1 MTATRL
7 LKGATIILVVAA
19 WLVAAALL
27 WGTKVPSDLHL
38 PDLSASTFFSPAELH
53 RAARYS
59 SVGRLI
65 FIAGVVVELA
75 VLAVMSV
82 FGRRLARGFALGQIG
97 AGVMIAVAA
106 YLFVTLATLPVG
118 LAGLWW
124 DRRYGIS
131 RQDYWD
137 YVLGQVGG
145 IAAQTATVA
154 IVIAVVM
161 VLARRF
167 RRYWWAIVAPLFVVV
182 GIVFVVVGALLAPV
196 GTHRIPDRQV
206 AAAVRRLE
214 RREGVAG
221 TKIRVDRVSG
231 TTRAVNAET
240 TGFGPTTAVILWN
253 TLFRSHLSDSAI
265 EFVTAHE
272 LGHVARRHVL
282 KGIAWGVLFTLPLT
296 FLLAEVTRR
305 RGGLH
310 RAEVVPFALLVSF
323 ALSLLAT
330 PLENVVSRRYESEAD
345 WLALRATRDPSAARE
360 AFRSFTL
367 IDLAQPSPPLWSY
380 VFIDDH
386 PTVMQR
392 LAMVRAWEA
401 RRGLKGAPSR
411 AGS

>member
-7 LKGATIILVVAA
+7 LKGATIILAVVA
-19 WLVAAALL
+19 WFVAAALL
-27 WGTKVPSDLHL
+27 FGTKVPSDLQL
-38 PDLSASTFFSPAELH
+38 PHVSASAYFSPGELH

-65 FIAGVVVELA
+65 FIGGVVVELA

-82 FGRRLARGFALGQIG
+82 FGRRLAQGFALGQIG

-118 LAGLWW
+118 LLGLWW

-131 RQDYWD
+131 KQDYWG

-145 IAAQTATVA
+145 IAAQTATTA

-161 VLARRF
+161 ALARRF

-182 GIVFVVVGALLAPV
+182 GVVFVVVGALLAPI
-196 GTHRIPDRQV
+196 GTHRIPDREV
-206 AAAVRRLE
+206 AAAVQRLE
-214 RREGVAG
+214 RREGVTG
-221 TKIRVDRVSG
+221 TKVRVDTVSG
-231 TTRAVNAET
+231 DTRAVNAFT

-253 TLFRSHLSDSAI
+253 TLFRSHLSDRAI

-272 LGHVARRHVL
+272 LGHVARRHIL
-282 KGIAWGVLFTLPLT
+282 RGIAWGVLFTLPLT
-296 FLLAEVTRR
+296 FLLAEATRR

-323 ALSLLAT
+323 ALSLLAM

-345 WLALRATRDPSAARE
+345 WIALQATRDPSAARE
-360 AFRSFTL
+360 TFRSFTK
-367 IDLAQPSPPLWSY
+367 IDLAQASPPLWSY
-380 VFIDDH
+380 VWLDDH

-392 LAMVRAWEA
+392 LAMIRAWEA
-401 RRGLKGAPSR
+401 RKSEAGRSRG
-411 AGS
+411 GS

>member
-7 LKGATIILVVAA
+7 LKGATIILAVGV
-19 WLVAAALL
+19 WLLAAALL
-27 WGTKVPSDLHL
+27 WGTKVPAHLHR
-38 PDLSASTFFSPAELH
+38 PHLSASAFFPPAELH

-75 VLAVMSV
+75 VLAAMSV
-82 FGRRLARGFALGQIG
+82 FGRRLARGFALGEIG

-118 LAGLWW
+118 LVGLWW

-131 RQDYWD
+131 SQDYWG

-145 IAAQTATVA
+145 IAVQTATTA

-182 GIVFVVVGALLAPV
+182 GIVFVVVGALLAPI

-206 AAAVRRLE
+206 AGAVQRLE
-214 RREGVAG
+214 RREGVTG

-231 TTRAVNAET
+231 QTRAVNAET
-240 TGFGPTTAVILWN
+240 TGFGPTTCVILWN
-253 TLFRSHLSDSAI
+253 TLFRSHLSDRAI
-265 EFVTAHE
+265 EFVAAHE
-272 LGHVARRHVL
+272 LGHVARRHIL

-296 FLLAEVTRR
+296 FLLAEATRR

-323 ALSLLAT
+323 GLSLLAM
-330 PLENVVSRRYESEAD
+330 PIENVVSRRYESEAD
-345 WLALRATRDPSAARE
+345 WLALQATHDPSAGRE
-360 AFRSFTL
+360 AFRSFTKV
-367 IDLAQPSPPLWSY
+367 DLAQPSPPVWSY
-380 VFIDDH
+380 VFFDDH

-392 LAMVRAWEA
+392 LAMTRAWQA
-401 RRGLKGAPSR
+401 RYPKAVPSR